1 MVLQKGTV
9 IAMNL
14 RKTPVLVLNASYEA
28 ITIVNARR
36 ALVLVSKG
44 AAVVEEPTNILVH
57 KLVYLPSVIRL
68 RTYRRTPHR
77 RPQATRRNIF
87 RRDGMQCMY
96 CGAHAPKVVL
106 ELEHILPKSRGG
118 RDDWDN
124 LVASCHS
131 CNQKKGDRLPEEAGM
146 ALIRRP
152 LPATVHTNRFML
164 KTLGAEVP
172 SWSKFLWHDSDG
184 DRRFAFN

>member
-1 MVLQKGTV
+1 
-9 IAMNL
+9 MNL

-57 KLVYLPSVIRL
+57 RLVYLPSVIRL

-96 CGAHAPKVVL
+96 CGAHATKVTL
-106 ELEHILPKSRGG
+106 ELEHVIPRSRGG

-124 LVASCHS
+124 LVASCRS
-131 CNQKKGDRLPEEAGM
+131 CNEKKRDRTPEEAGM
-146 ALIRRP
+146 RLIHPP
-152 LPATVHTNRFML
+152 LPVTIHTSRFLL
-164 KTLGAEVP
+164 KTLGSEIQEWQRYL
-172 SWSKFLWHDSDG
+172 WSDSRG
-184 DRRFAFN
+184 NASLQFQ